1 MENVRLD
8 AELRARYDEL
18 RASRARIVS
27 AADDARRK
35 LERDLHD
42 GAQQRLVGL
51 ALSLR
56 LARDRIETDPEQATA
71 LLDEASTELALA
83 TDELREL
90 ARGIHPAI
98 LSDRGLDAALSA
110 LAKRAPVDIQLH
122 TSLDGEIPEP
132 VEAAAYFVVA
142 EALTNVVRHSG
153 ASEAEVSVARRNGA
167 LHVEVSDGGR
177 GGADPGGSGLRGLND
192 RVQALD
198 GELEVESHTG
208 TGTAVHARIPI
219 A

>member
-1 MENVRLD
+1 MALFPLAMVPYAFLAGLLRSKLSAAEEVAEENVRLD

-56 LARDRIETDPEQATA
+56 LAHDRIETDPEQATA
-71 LLDEASTELALA
+71 LLDEASAELALA

-110 LAKRAPVDIQLH
+110 LAKRASVDIQLH
-122 TSLDGEIPEP
+122 TSLDGEIP
-132 VEAAAYFVVA
+132 
-142 EALTNVVRHSG
+142 G
-153 ASEAEVSVARRNGA
+153 A
-167 LHVEVSDGGR
+167 GR
-177 GGADPGGSGLRGLND
+177 GRRVLRRGGGAHERRPPLRGE
-192 RVQALD
+192 RGR
-198 GELEVESHTG
+198 GERR
-208 TGTAVHARIPI
+208 TAQRRPSR
-219 A
+219 